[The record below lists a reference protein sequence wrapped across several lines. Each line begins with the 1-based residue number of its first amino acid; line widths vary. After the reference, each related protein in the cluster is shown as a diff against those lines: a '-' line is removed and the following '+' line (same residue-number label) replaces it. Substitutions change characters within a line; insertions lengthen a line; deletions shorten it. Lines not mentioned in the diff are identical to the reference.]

1 MSIFKTKINQNS
13 ESFRR
18 NYFLMKEKVR
28 ELEQIMQKSLFQGEE
43 KYLDRNKKSGK
54 LTARER
60 IELLLDQDSPF
71 LELLPLAGLGGDG
84 FAVGGTLTAGIG
96 IISCRLC
103 IITANVGTIKGGS
116 IDYTTLQKNL
126 RISEIALENGL
137 PVINL
142 VESAGANLPDQAKI
156 FNYGGTAFREI
167 TRRSK
172 KGLPTI
178 SVVFGNSTAGGAYIP
193 GMSDYVIMVKNQA
206 KVFLAGPPLVKMATN
221 EVVDDEALGGA
232 DMHSRISGVSDYIA
246 NDELDGI
253 RIARE
258 IMENLPSPS
267 KRTEN
272 QLPSQAEFLE
282 GSSSFQSGRSAIAS
296 PLYNSEEILGVVSA
310 DVRIP
315 FDSRE
320 LIARISDGSEFS
332 EFKPNYG
339 STLITGYAAINGYR
353 IGIIANNGVLF
364 SEAANK
370 GTQFIQ
376 LCNQNNTPLLFL
388 QNITGFMVGKKYE
401 EEGIIKHGAN
411 MINAV
416 SNSTVPAITI
426 ITGASYGAGNYAMCG
441 RAFKPR
447 FLFSYPNSKIAVMG
461 PDQLAGVMEII
472 QRDAAQKAGI
482 DYDEDKGAYIKQ
494 KITSEA
500 DKQSNAYFAT
510 GQLWDDG
517 VIDPRQTR
525 NYLKLCLEVIHNTDF
540 KGTDGYGVFRM

>member
-1 MSIFKTKINQNS
+1 MPAFKTKINPQS
-13 ESFRR
+13 ESFKS
-18 NYFLMKEKVR
+18 NYLLMKEKVA
-28 ELEQIMQKSLFQGEE
+28 ELQQIMQKSLFEGDE
-43 KYLDRNKKSGK
+43 KYLDRNKKIGK

-60 IELLLDQDSPF
+60 IELLLDPDSPF

-84 FAVGGTLTAGIG
+84 FAVGGTIVAGIG
-96 IISCRLC
+96 LVSNRLC
-103 IITANVGTIKGGS
+103 IVTANIGTIKGGS

-126 RISEIALENGL
+126 RISEIALENRL

-156 FNYGGTAFREI
+156 FNYGGIVFREI

-172 KGLPTI
+172 NGIPTI
-178 SVVFGNSTAGGAYIP
+178 SIVFGNSTAGGAYVP

-232 DMHSRISGVSDYIA
+232 DMHGRVSGVSDYIA
-246 NDELDGI
+246 NDEPDGI

-258 IMENLPSPS
+258 IM
-267 KRTEN
+267 
-272 QLPSQAEFLE
+272 
-282 GSSSFQSGRSAIAS
+282 SFQRTFEKEKIKQNILE
-296 PLYNSEEILGVVSA
+296 PVFNSEEILGIVSA
-310 DVRIP
+310 DIRIT

-320 LIARISDGSEFS
+320 LIARIVDGSEFS
-332 EFKPNYG
+332 EFKPDYG
-339 STLITGYAAINGYR
+339 NTLVTGFATINGHN

-426 ITGASYGAGNYAMCG
+426 IIGASYGAGNYAMCG
-441 RAFKPR
+441 RAYKPR

-461 PDQLAGVMEII
+461 SEQLAGVMEII
-472 QRDAAQKAGI
+472 QREAAQKSGVA
-482 DYDEDKGAYIKQ
+482 YDEEKGAFVKQ

-500 DKQSNAYFAT
+500 EKQSSAYFAT

-517 VIDPRQTR
+517 VIDPRETR
-525 NYLKLCLEVIHNTDF
+525 NYLKLCMEAIHTTDI